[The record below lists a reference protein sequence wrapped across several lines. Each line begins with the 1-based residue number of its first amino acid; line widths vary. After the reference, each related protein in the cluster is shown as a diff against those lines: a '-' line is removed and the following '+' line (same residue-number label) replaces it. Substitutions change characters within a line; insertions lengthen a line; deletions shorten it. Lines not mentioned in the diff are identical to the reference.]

1 MKTSVI
7 TSLTYQNHNT
17 GPGHPERVDRV
28 KVVNEELKKL
38 DEKIKWFEP
47 KLFDHTIIEKVH
59 NKKYLEKISL
69 KKNLKIYMIKK
80 KALNLIKNYIK
91 K

>member
-28 KVVNEELKKL
+28 KVVNEELKKF
-38 DEKIKWFEP
+38 DKKIKWFES
-47 KLFDHTIIEKVH
+47 KLFDHSIIEKVH
-59 NKKYLEKISL
+59 NKNYLEKMFVLSVFSHENAPSFSGSL
-69 KKNLKIYMIKK
+69 PKCP
-80 KALNLIKNYIK
+80 
-91 K
+91 

>member
-28 KVVNEELKKL
+28 KVVNEELKKFGK
-38 DEKIKWFEP
+38 KIKWDLRFGTKEEVGGHQ
-47 KLFDHTIIEKVH
+47 KAE
-59 NKKYLEKISL
+59 
-69 KKNLKIYMIKK
+69 IYEGATGKC
-80 KALNLIKNYIK
+80 LGS
-91 K
+91 